1 MNLKAWGRSFTKR
14 RSLNWI
20 PLALTYSCMYMGRFN
35 FNLVKSDIG
44 LTYHLDKAEMGL
56 IAACGFWTYALS
68 VAINGSIIDRLGGR
82 KGIIVGAI
90 GSAILNAVIGFFF
103 LNTQVTKILIPLS
116 MLWSLNMYFQSWGG
130 LSIVKI
136 NSAWFPVKERGVFGG
151 LFGAVLSTSF
161 ILTNTFG
168 AWIISHYS
176 WTMIWFVPSALMF
189 AFSIIDYFLV
199 RNTPSECGLDDIDTG
214 DGSVKGD
221 TRLAKI
227 TLSHFKEKLFSN
239 RVILMLV
246 MAEFFTGFIRQGLL
260 LHSTEYLNEVQLISK
275 TDRLFAWSGIALFV
289 GGASGGL
296 LSGWI
301 SDKYFQSRRAPSA
314 FIFFV
319 AQLFVFGLLGYS
331 PYATTT
337 LGQIIAIICI
347 GLGALLALGIHGLL
361 SGTAGADFGGTRG
374 AATVVGFVDSF
385 QYFGSGFSGFVLGWI
400 LKTYGWGPA
409 PMGLNAWYWMASL
422 LPCSLFGAFAML
434 KIWGQIPTSRVPSEN
449 QPES

>member
-1 MNLKAWGRSFTKR
+1 MAGAFNKR

-35 FNLVKSDIG
+35 FNLVKDDIG
-44 LTYHLDKAEMGL
+44 QTFYLDKAEMGL

-82 KGIIVGAI
+82 KGIIVATV
-90 GSAILNAVIGFFF
+90 GSAILNAGIGFFF
-103 LNTQVTKILIPLS
+103 LNTQVTKILIPLTI
-116 MLWSLNMYFQSWGG
+116 LWSLNMYFQSWGG

-136 NSAWFPVKERGVFGG
+136 NSAWFPVKQRGIFGG
-151 LFGAVLSTSF
+151 IFGAVLSTSF

-176 WTMIWFVPSALMF
+176 WTFIWFVPSVLMF
-189 AFSIIDYFLV
+189 IFSIIDYYVV
-199 RNTPSECGLDDIDTG
+199 RNTPSECGLEDIDTG
-214 DGSVKGD
+214 DGSIKGD
-221 TRLAKI
+221 TRLSKI
-227 TLSHFKEKLFSN
+227 TLSHFREKLFS
-239 RVILMLV
+239 RPVILMLV

-260 LHSTEYLNEVQLISK
+260 LYATEYLNEVQSMSK
-275 TDRLFAWSGIALFV
+275 SHPLFAWSGIALFT
-289 GGASGGL
+289 GGASGSL

-319 AQLFVFGLLGYS
+319 AQLFIFAILGYS
-331 PYATTT
+331 PYATSTT
-337 LGQIIAIICI
+337 GQIIAIVCM
-347 GLGALLALGIHGLL
+347 GLGTMLALGIHGLL
-361 SGTAGADFGGTRG
+361 SGAAGADFGGTRG

-385 QYFGSGFSGFVLGWI
+385 QYFGSGFSGIVMGWVL
-400 LKTYGWGPA
+400 KRYGWGPEA
-409 PMGLNAWYWMASL
+409 MPLNAWYWAALL

-434 KIWGQIPTSRVPSEN
+434 KMWNADPNPSARH
-449 QPES
+449 